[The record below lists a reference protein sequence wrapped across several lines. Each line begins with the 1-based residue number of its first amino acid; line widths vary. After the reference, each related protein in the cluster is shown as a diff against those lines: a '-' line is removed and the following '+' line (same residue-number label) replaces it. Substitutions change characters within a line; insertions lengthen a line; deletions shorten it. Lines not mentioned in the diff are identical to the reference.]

1 MLLLKLLLG
10 LIRFLLGAAL
20 FQPGHPLFAAGGRTV
35 VSGPGAAA
43 FTAFAAGGAVC
54 VFTVFSVYFLLL
66 IDLCNGLFLAHYSE
80 SNLMPL

>member
-1 MLLLKLLLG
+1 MKTKQRALLALLAAAV
-10 LIRFLLGAAL
+10 LLGAAL

-54 VFTVFSVYFLLL
+54 VFTAFSVF
-66 IDLCNGLFLAHYSE
+66 GGT
-80 SNLMPL
+80 